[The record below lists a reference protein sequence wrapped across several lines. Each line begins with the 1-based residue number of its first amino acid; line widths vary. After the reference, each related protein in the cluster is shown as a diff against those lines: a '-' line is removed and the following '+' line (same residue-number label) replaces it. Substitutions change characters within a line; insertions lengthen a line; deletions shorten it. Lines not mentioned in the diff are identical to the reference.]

1 MEILESQL
9 SAYGKSM
16 TEDRLRDE
24 TQRLMGEKEEYQEVA
39 KKTLKRLSDEKL
51 EAVRRQKD
59 LEKDLAAAEQEL
71 AVLRE
76 MYERDSAEGQRLA
89 EQVVKLAQELEEV
102 KKKVPPE
109 EEEKKTEEE
118 GEDAASKNA
127 QTDSSGG
134 SEMQKTLEPAQAEA
148 LADTTVAS
156 EEQQNSEE
164 KGEKSKGLEHEDT
177 VRQESTTEETS
188 PGDPQSLEK
197 KCRQLEE
204 EKESLLNKV
213 NELQS

>member
-109 EEEKKTEEE
+109 EEEKKAEEE

-134 SEMQKTLEPAQAEA
+134 SWVNRMTSGWLLRAKTNSASPTVKARWRRRGPP
-148 LADTTVAS
+148 VAS
-156 EEQQNSEE
+156 QRRRAR
-164 KGEKSKGLEHEDT
+164 KS
-177 VRQESTTEETS
+177 
-188 PGDPQSLEK
+188 
-197 KCRQLEE
+197 
-204 EKESLLNKV
+204 
-213 NELQS
+213 